1 MSKPL
6 LRTETVDI
14 SRYLPAFLMKDGN
27 FKAVCDACSW
37 EHEKIRQVILDV
49 LDQFFIHTATWGLAM
64 WERVLNI
71 HPRPTE
77 SYDYR
82 RKKILAKIQ
91 GAQTSTIAMMEQIVN
106 VYGYGYVEEH
116 NDRYYFNIYT
126 TTQNERELK
135 EMEEQIMFYKP
146 AHLGINVYL
155 GFSWN
160 SLITF
165 NGQYTYGTSNREWE

>member
-14 SRYLPAFLMKDGN
+14 SRYLPAFLFNDGH

-37 EHEKIRQVILDV
+37 EHEKVRQAILDV
-49 LDQFFIHTATWGLAM
+49 LDQFFVGTATWGLAM
-64 WERVLNI
+64 WERTLDI
-71 HPRPTE
+71 HPRPE
-77 SYDYR
+77 EDYGYR
-82 RKKILAKIQ
+82 RKKILAKLQ
-91 GAQTSTIAMMEQIVN
+91 GQQTSTVAMMEKIVN

-116 NDRYYFNIYT
+116 NDQYYFNIYT
-126 TTQNERELK
+126 TSQSERELK
-135 EMEEQIMFYKP
+135 EMEQQIMFYKP